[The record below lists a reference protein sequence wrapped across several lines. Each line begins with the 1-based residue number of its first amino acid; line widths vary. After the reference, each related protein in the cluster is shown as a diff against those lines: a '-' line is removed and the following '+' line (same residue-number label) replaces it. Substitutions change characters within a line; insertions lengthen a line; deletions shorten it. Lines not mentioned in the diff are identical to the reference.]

1 MTTPG
6 EIDRIIRSLVRTI
19 EERDATIKNLDEAV
33 AYLQAM
39 LDIKTRK
46 ELGFPPR
53 NLTPSYATYQD
64 RA

>member
-6 EIDRIIRSLVRTI
+6 ETERIIRSLIRAI
-19 EERDATIKNLDEAV
+19 EERDATIKNLDESV

-53 NLTPSYATYQD
+53 RLEP
-64 RA
+64 